1 MKGYSKFKLNI
12 DPACFLTEPKLTI
25 VPSEPGQNITN
36 LQEIKDIL
44 LVIIICLTVLW
55 KINLM
60 PHTYQGIYLTPSVQQ
75 HKTYP
80 P

>member
-25 VPSEPGQNITN
+25 VPCKPGQNITN

-44 LVIIICLTVLW
+44 LVIITVFALLYYGRL
-55 KINLM
+55 I
-60 PHTYQGIYLTPSVQQ
+60 
-75 HKTYP
+75 
-80 P
+80 